1 MEGRLTHLDPSGSR
15 GHAQPGG
22 ERVLAALTPHAPCG
36 TAAGR
41 CCCSPAPGS
50 GETRTLARRAA
61 WLLAKTTE
69 QCWPASDRQRC
80 CVRRARNLYAKLP
93 ERGRERVKH
102 SYWQALD
109 DAINERDAKQRLQ
122 TLPVSVHATG
132 AERRQCAT
140 SIPRMSAPLV

>member
-1 MEGRLTHLDPSGSR
+1 MTLLDPGSC
-15 GHAQPGG
+15 GHAQQGG
-22 ERVLAALTPHAPCG
+22 ERVLAGLTPEQARAVQHRGGPLLLL
-36 TAAGR
+36 AG
-41 CCCSPAPGS
+41 PGS
-50 GETRTLARRAA
+50 GKTRMLARRAA
-61 WLLAKTTE
+61 WLLAKATE
-69 QCWPASDRQRC
+69 QGWPASDRERC
-80 CVRRARNLYAKLP
+80 CVHRARNLYAKLP
-93 ERGRERVKH
+93 ERERERVKH